1 MKVEV
6 VDARADRPAV
16 RALTVPAGTRAG
28 EVLELC
34 EWLAPVRRGDGCG
47 LAVFGEAV
55 PAEYEL
61 QEGDRLEVCPPLR
74 MSPMEARRR
83 RAAAQQAK
91 ASSKPQ

>member
-1 MKVEV
+1 MKVEI
-6 VDARADRPAV
+6 VDARAERPVA
-16 RALTVPAGTRAG
+16 RPLTVPAGTRAG
-28 EVLELC
+28 EALARC
-34 EWLAPVRRGDGCG
+34 EGLAPVRHGDGCG

-55 PAEYEL
+55 SEEYEL

-91 ASSKPQ
+91 ASGKSK

>member
-1 MKVEV
+1 MKVEI
-6 VDARADRPAV
+6 VDARADRPTV

-28 EVLELC
+28 EALGLC
-34 EWLAPVRRGDGCG
+34 EWLAPMRRGDGCG

-55 PAEYEL
+55 AEEYEL
-61 QEGDRLEVCPPLR
+61 QEGDRLEVCPPLQ

-91 ASSKPQ
+91 ASGESS